1 MQLLLLFLNSK
12 CEAFRTLDGNLSPQ
26 GERRLDILANLYH
39 LPRIAFPAVAAE
51 CNRIKMP
58 SKEEFLHE
66 YLFRSKPVIIEGRV
80 YFHYKFLVVNPTR
93 EAQVVQVVSVLC
105 PILVSMVHV
114 REFL

>member
-12 CEAFRTLDGNLSPQ
+12 CETFRTLDGNLSPQ

-66 YLFRSKPVIIEGRV
+66 YLFRSKPVIIKGRV
-80 YFHYKFLVVNPTR
+80 YFHYKIFSRPCAWCATLV
-93 EAQVVQVVSVLC
+93 C
-105 PILVSMVHV
+105 MVHA